1 MQREYLQKSSLFF
14 LTKSSSKHVM
24 LWKNKCKMFQPAKC
38 VLKITA
44 IIKEYIIS
52 IIILFIGIVGRDNA
66 GADNLYRT
74 TKTRCY

>member
-1 MQREYLQKSSLFF
+1 
-14 LTKSSSKHVM
+14 M
-24 LWKNKCKMFQPAKC
+24 LWKNKCKMFHPAKY

-44 IIKEYIIS
+44 ITKEYIIS
-52 IIILFIGIVGRDNA
+52 NMILFIGIVGRANA